1 MVIGIDVSQVVY
13 ENTGASNFLSELV
26 EYLIK
31 QDRKNKYV
39 LFYSSLRRNLQSSVI
54 NLQSNPNVTIKQYKI
69 PPTVLDLIWNK
80 LHILPIEN
88 FVGDVDVFITSD
100 WTEPP
105 ARRAKKATIL
115 YDLLVYKYPQEMHPK
130 IVRTQK
136 QKLRW
141 VKKETSKVFC
151 ISEATKKD
159 AAQILNI
166 PKEKLEVIYPGI

>member
-13 ENTGASNFLSELV
+13 ENTGVSNFLSELV

-39 LFYSSLRRNLQSSVI
+39 LFYSSLRRNLQSSVF

-141 VKKETSKVFC
+141 VKKEASKVFC
-151 ISEATKKD
+151 ISEATKTTS
-159 AAQILNI
+159 
-166 PKEKLEVIYPGI
+166 